1 LRAFLLACLGFVGHP
16 SVINKTNTCE
26 VGNWNE
32 DLEQC
37 QERKCGQ
44 TCERVDGSKERKGK
58 KIKSQA
64 MDWKNI
70 STGGHRS
77 NRLIIHEFRQVC
89 KIGYIKIAGTDKL
102 MAN

>member
-1 LRAFLLACLGFVGHP
+1 VPRLCWP
-16 SVINKTNTCE
+16 SFGDQQTNTCE

-32 DLEQC
+32 DLQQC
-37 QERKCGQ
+37 QGRKCGQ
-44 TCERVDGSKERKGK
+44 TCERVGGRKERKGK

-64 MDWKNI
+64 MDWKKI

-89 KIGYIKIAGTDKL
+89 KIGYIKIAGADKL